1 MTKTRTVIVAAL
13 LIASTGLALA
23 QSSGTPSGATDGAS
37 GGAPSGPAP
46 ATGATGGASSTLNPP
61 SGAQPN
67 QAAPT
72 GPGVSGTLNS
82 PTAGS
87 STTGQADTS
96 SRPCNPAAVGATGGS
111 FGTVTTVP
119 PDSRTAIA
127 SERTGPTNPSNTGA
141 NLNPPPSVGGGNGIS
156 PGC

>member
-1 MTKTRTVIVAAL
+1 MTTTRHMIAAAL
-13 LIASTGLALA
+13 LMASAGWALA
-23 QSSGTPSGATDGAS
+23 QSSGTPSGTTGGATTS
-37 GGAPSGPAP
+37 APSGPAP

-61 SGAQPN
+61 SGTPPS

-72 GPGVSGTLNS
+72 GSGVFGTLN
-82 PTAGS
+82 PAGPA
-87 STTGQADTS
+87 TTGQADVS

-141 NLNPPPSVGGGNGIS
+141 NLNPAPSVGGGNSVS
-156 PGC
+156 PEC

>member
-1 MTKTRTVIVAAL
+1 MITTPRMIGGAL
-13 LIASTGLALA
+13 LLMASASLALA
-23 QSSGTPSGATDGAS
+23 QSSGTPSGTTGGAS
-37 GGAPSGPAP
+37 TAAPSRPAP
-46 ATGATGGASSTLNPP
+46 PTGATGGASSTLNPP
-61 SGAQPN
+61 SGTQPT
-67 QAAPT
+67 QGAPT
-72 GPGVSGTLNS
+72 GPGVSGTL
-82 PTAGS
+82 PIGP

-96 SRPCNPAAVGATGGS
+96 SRPCNPAAVGATGGG

-141 NLNPPPSVGGGNGIS
+141 NLNPGPGVGGANNVS